1 MNSFLFRKLLS
12 KTAKE
17 ISWSL
22 ILFVAALTESQPVSA
37 QAPVNLGQAF
47 DFGVLAGSGITNTGP
62 TTIIGDVGSLP
73 TATITGFGS
82 VTLTGTNHAGDGVT
96 FVGKTD
102 LLAAYGDA
110 AGRLPTITYAP
121 IFDLGGLILTPGV
134 HTGTSSFG
142 ITGSL
147 TLDAQGNPNA
157 VWIFQTVSTLT
168 TSVGS
173 MINLIGGAQPGNIFW
188 QVGSSATIGVNSIF
202 SGTIMA
208 ATSITLD
215 TGASIDGRALALN
228 GAVTMDSNTIHV
240 VPLLIGPT
248 HWLGA
253 TDGQWTS
260 VGNWASDSAGSAAG
274 LIPSVANDIT
284 FSATGAAH
292 QSSTLGANFAI
303 NTLTINDTAA
313 VTIAGANT
321 LSLGGN
327 AAITVNTGAGL
338 LTVASNLA
346 FTGATPTVNVSNTA
360 GAFFSGGVG
369 STSSLTK
376 TGAGTLGLTG
386 TANVTGSVNINS
398 GTLFV
403 TGSLVSPLV
412 NVVLGSN
419 LNGTG
424 SITGS
429 VVNNGAV
436 NPGNAVGALNIVGS
450 YTQGGSG
457 LLVTEL
463 VTSVKP

>member
-73 TATITGFGS
+73 TATMTGFGT
-82 VTLTGTNHAGDGVT
+82 VTLTGTNHAGDGVA
-96 FVGKTD
+96 FLGKTD
-102 LLAAYGDA
+102 LLTAYTNA
-110 AGRLPTITYAP
+110 AGRLPTISYAP
-121 IFDLGGLILTPGV
+121 IFDLGGLTLAPGV
-134 HTGTSSFG
+134 HTDTSSFG
-142 ITGSL
+142 ITGTL
-147 TLDAQGNPNA
+147 TLDALGNPNA
-157 VWIFQTVSTLT
+157 VWIFQAGSTLI

-173 MINLIGGAQPGNIFW
+173 MINLINGAQPGNIFW
-188 QVGSSATIGVNSIF
+188 QVGSSATLGVNSTF

-208 ATSITLD
+208 VTSITLN
-215 TGASIDGRALALN
+215 TGASMDGRALALN
-228 GAVTMDSNTIHV
+228 GAVTMDSNTIDI
-240 VPLLIGPT
+240 VPLLVAPT

-253 TDGQWTS
+253 TNGQWTS
-260 VGNWASDSAGSAAG
+260 VGNWASDSVGSAAG

-284 FSATGAAH
+284 FSSTGAAH
-292 QSSTLGANFAI
+292 QSTTLGANVAI
-303 NTLTINDTAA
+303 NTLTINDTAV

-321 LSLGGN
+321 LSIGGN
-327 AAITVNTGAGL
+327 TAITVNSGAGL
-338 LTVASNLA
+338 FTVTSNLA

-360 GAFFSGGVG
+360 GVVFSGGVG

-412 NVVLGSN
+412 NVLLGSN

-429 VVNNGAV
+429 VINNGAV
-436 NPGNAVGALNIVGS
+436 NPGNAVGALNVVGS

-457 LLVTEL
+457 LLV
-463 VTSVKP
+463 